1 MHRTTL
7 EVGCLVRRQ
16 IRRFLMKQNIQ
27 FSEDKG
33 LLDSLF
39 LITVNDEQ
47 LAMIMSIVKA
57 NA

>member
-16 IRRFLMKQNIQ
+16 IRRFLMKKNIQ